1 MTSASR
7 NYGDTEIHTMSNTI
21 QELRSAPTTPRMP
34 VMFVGH
40 GSPLNAITNNP
51 FAAEWLRIGKELPK
65 PRAIV
70 CVSAHWRT
78 AGPKVTAME
87 RPKTIH
93 DFGGF
98 PQQLFEMQYPAVG
111 SPTDAQEIAELTHK
125 LITFDHE
132 WGLDHGTWSVL
143 CRMYPDADI
152 PVVQISLD
160 TKRTPEQH
168 VALARE
174 LSELRNRG
182 VLVMGSGNI
191 VHNLSLLG
199 AEGAAYE
206 WATEFDELS
215 ADLIQKRDL
224 RSLANY
230 QDLGTGA
237 KLSIPTDEHYLP
249 MLYALA
255 LADPKDELTFF
266 NAHVVLGSASMR
278 SFIIG

>member
-1 MTSASR
+1 
-7 NYGDTEIHTMSNTI
+7 
-21 QELRSAPTTPRMP
+21 
-34 VMFVGH
+34 MFVGH
-40 GSPLNAITNNP
+40 GSPINAITDNP
-51 FAAEWLRIGKELPK
+51 FATEWLRLGKELPK
-65 PRAIV
+65 PSAIV

-78 AGPKVTAME
+78 SGAKVTAME
-87 RPKTIH
+87 RPETIH

-98 PQQLFEMQYPAVG
+98 PQELFNMQYPAVG
-111 SPTDAQEIAELTHK
+111 SPSEAHEIAELTHK

-143 CRMYPDADI
+143 CRMYPEADI

-160 TKRTPEQH
+160 VNRTPEQH

-191 VHNLSLLG
+191 VHNLKLLG
-199 AEGAAYE
+199 AEGTAFD
-206 WATEFDELS
+206 WATEFDGLS

-230 QDLGTGA
+230 KDLGVA
-237 KLSIPTDEHYLP
+237 AMLSVPTDEHYLP

-255 LADPKDELTFF
+255 LADPEDDITFF
-266 NAHVVLGSASMR
+266 NSQIVLGSASMR